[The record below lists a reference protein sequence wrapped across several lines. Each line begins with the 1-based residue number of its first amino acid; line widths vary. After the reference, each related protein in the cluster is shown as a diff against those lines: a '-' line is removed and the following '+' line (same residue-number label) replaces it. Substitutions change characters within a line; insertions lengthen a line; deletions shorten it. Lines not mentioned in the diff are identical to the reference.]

1 MKRIG
6 IFGGTFSPPHNGHI
20 AAALAFARTLA
31 LDEVLLMP
39 TFVPPHKQ
47 KSDTVDASV
56 RLHLLQLACNA
67 VAPSPLSP
75 CDFEIKK
82 GDVSYTYETLEA
94 FSAPDRELYFLCGTD
109 MFLTLPIWREAAR
122 IFSLATIVCMRREC
136 DPALSIL
143 LSSAEKD
150 YKKRFGARVCFL
162 DEPPVQ
168 ISSSQIRELI
178 ATDDP
183 SARDYLAPAV
193 YAYSKANGM
202 YRQRD
207 MLTAFVKDHIDG
219 YRWRHTC
226 SVAEECER
234 LAYLFGLSF
243 ADRARLHKAA
253 MLHDVTKQLTT
264 EEQVALLKRYGEEAT
279 PEELASPKTLHARTG
294 ALLVRHTCPVT
305 IDDGICRAIA
315 VHTIGDT
322 QMSLFDW
329 LLYLADYIEPL
340 RTFPDCVKLRE
351 LFYGGIQAGRDKYR
365 VLYEV
370 LLLSFDM
377 TIDALRAEG
386 APIHPTTLAVQAALR
401 ASSEDLL
408 CARPSDCF

>member
-47 KSDTVDASV
+47 KSGTVDASV
-56 RLHLLQLACNA
+56 RLHLLTLACQA
-67 VAPSPLSP
+67 VAPSPLTP

-94 FSAPDRELYFLCGTD
+94 FSAPDHALYFLCGTD
-109 MFLTLPIWREAAR
+109 MFLTLPVWREAAR
-122 IFSLATIVCMRREC
+122 IFSLATIVCMRREA

-143 LSSAEKD
+143 LTNAEKD
-150 YKKRFGARVCFL
+150 YKERFGARVCFL

-183 SARDYLAPAV
+183 AARGYLAPAV
-193 YAYSKANGM
+193 YDYIKAHEM
-202 YRQRD
+202 YLERD
-207 MLTAFVKDHIDG
+207 PLIAFVKNHIDG
-219 YRWRHTC
+219 YRYKHTC

-243 ADRARLHKAA
+243 ADRGRLHKAA

-264 EEQVALLKRYGEEAT
+264 EEQVALLRRYGEDAT

-294 ALLVRHTCPVT
+294 ALLVQNTRPTLA
-305 IDDGICRAIA
+305 DEGICHAIA
-315 VHTIGDT
+315 VHTTGDT
-322 QMSLFDW
+322 QMTLFDW

-351 LFYGGIQAGRDKYR
+351 LFYGGIRDGRDKYR

-370 LLLSFDM
+370 LLASFEM

-386 APIHPTTLAVQAALR
+386 APIHPNTLAVQAALR